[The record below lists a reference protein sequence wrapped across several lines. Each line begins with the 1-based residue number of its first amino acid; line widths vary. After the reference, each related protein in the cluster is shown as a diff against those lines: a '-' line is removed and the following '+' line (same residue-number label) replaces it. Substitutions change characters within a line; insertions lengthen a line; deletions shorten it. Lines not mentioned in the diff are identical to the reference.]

1 MRATATK
8 TTLTDLLEPYRGRR
22 GALRKEH
29 GHEGLRMLH
38 AHPEVNGSPRAA
50 TEFLGFAT
58 NYESTISKDW
68 AILGMPANRREPGSA
83 VVGSEYLQEI
93 EGSEAMTGV
102 ELIRARYAA
111 ETSEPQLARV
121 VDWSIP
127 RDLPYGHLI
136 CISDLHYGPKNMA
149 YTKWLRLRDW
159 IAENRHVRWIGLGDF
174 LDTAV
179 SDSPGM
185 GGEGQV
191 LKFDQAME
199 LLVDDL
205 KPIAKQC
212 LQLCSGNHEARIAR
226 TCKINFSPLKVVAQQ
241 LGIYYRTVSASRYL
255 LIRLKQGKHV
265 QQYSGFFHHG
275 FGSGRTVGGKLS
287 PLLQTIAWNEV
298 DMVAFGHTHLL
309 QVIEQVRKYLGAE
322 VIEKDGQQ
330 WVQVKS
336 RRIPLASCGSFLDHE
351 DDTYAQDMGLAPGNI
366 GSAAF
371 HLFGDHHDIHGRV

>member
-1 MRATATK
+1 MSTSIAE
-8 TTLTDLLEPYRGRR
+8 LLEPYRGRR
-22 GALRKEH
+22 GLLRKEMS
-29 GHEGLRMLH
+29 HEGLRMLH

-58 NYESTISKDW
+58 HYEATIHKDW
-68 AILGMPANRREPGSA
+68 AILGIPTNRREPGSA
-83 VVGSEYLQEI
+83 VVGSEYLQAL
-93 EGSEAMTGV
+93 EGGDALTDV
-102 ELIRARYAA
+102 QRLRAYYQA

-121 VDWSIP
+121 VDWTIP
-127 RDLPYGHLI
+127 RAEPFAHLI

-149 YTKWLRLRDW
+149 YLKWLKLRDW
-159 IAENRHVRWIGLGDF
+159 IAEHPHVRWVGLGDF

-199 LLVDDL
+199 LLADDL

-212 LQLCSGNHEARIAR
+212 LQMCSGNHEARIAR
-226 TCKINFSPLKVVAQQ
+226 TCKINFSPLKVIAKE

-255 LIRLKQGKHV
+255 QIHLQQGKHK
-265 QQYSGFFHHG
+265 QQYNGFFHHG
-275 FGSGRTVGGKLS
+275 FGSGRTVGGKLA
-287 PLLQTIAWNEV
+287 PLLHTIAWNEV

-309 QVIEQVRKYLGAE
+309 QVIEQVRKYLGSE
-322 VIEKDGQQ
+322 IVEKDGQRF
-330 WVQVKS
+330 VQVKA
-336 RRIPLASCGSFLDHE
+336 RRIPLASCGSYLEHE

-371 HLFGDHHDIHGRV
+371 HLFADHHDIHGRV